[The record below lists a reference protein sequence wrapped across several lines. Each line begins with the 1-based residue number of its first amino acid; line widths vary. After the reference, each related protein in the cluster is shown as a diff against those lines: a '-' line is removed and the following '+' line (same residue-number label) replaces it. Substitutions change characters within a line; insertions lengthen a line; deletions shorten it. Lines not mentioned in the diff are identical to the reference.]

1 MSQNLGYPQWCIST
15 PAWRSDPPFHTPF
28 TKSRTKNPMFVAL
41 KDLHAIWR
49 GDNPNWV
56 HNCQNGKNCPHSLW
70 ASTLTKV
77 APLRPRGVQTMGTN
91 IHNTHVIYG
100 PLVHASGVQ
109 EGAEHGARR
118 AENVENCSK
127 WPKMRTLMVGANE
140 AHARLGPECAI
151 GLVSSHMCQTYL
163 SGVAQT
169 PPVLGMAGSPSEPM
183 IWDRPKSPTWRPR
196 YAKPM
201 ESYSL
206 GSRYVGHRSMYPH
219 NILES

>member
-1 MSQNLGYPQWCIST
+1 MSQNRGYPQWYIST
-15 PAWRSDPPFHTPF
+15 PAWRSDPPFHMRSTGSPRETPM
-28 TKSRTKNPMFVAL
+28 PLAL
-41 KDLHAIWR
+41 KDLHATRR

-56 HNCQNGKNCPHSLW
+56 HNCQNWQNRPHSLW

-77 APLRPRGVQTMGTN
+77 APLRPRGVRTMGTN

-100 PLVHASGVQ
+100 PWVHASGVH
-109 EGAEHGARR
+109 EGADHGAWR
-118 AENVENCSK
+118 AENAENCSK

-151 GLVSSHMCQTYL
+151 GLVSSHMRPTYL
-163 SGVAQT
+163 LGIAQT

-196 YAKPM
+196 YAKPKR
-201 ESYSL
+201 SYSL
-206 GSRYVGHRSMYPH
+206 GPRYVGHRSMYPH
-219 NILES
+219 NIFGS

>member
-1 MSQNLGYPQWCIST
+1 MVY
-15 PAWRSDPPFHTPF
+15 
-28 TKSRTKNPMFVAL
+28 
-41 KDLHAIWR
+41 LHAGFEIGSAIPYAIHEESDRDSHVLGTKRSPCHWAWPQSQL
-49 GDNPNWV
+49 GPQLPKW
-56 HNCQNGKNCPHSLW
+56 QNRPHSLL

-77 APLRPRGVQTMGTN
+77 APLRPRGVRTMVTN

-100 PLVHASGVQ
+100 PLVHASAVH

-151 GLVSSHMCQTYL
+151 GLVSSHMRPTYL
-163 SGVAQT
+163 LGVAQT

-196 YAKPM
+196 YAKPKR
-201 ESYSL
+201 SYSPVP
-206 GSRYVGHRSMYPH
+206 RYVGHRSLYLQ
-219 NILES
+219 NILGS

>member
-1 MSQNLGYPQWCIST
+1 MPL
-15 PAWRSDPPFHTPF
+15 
-28 TKSRTKNPMFVAL
+28 AL
-41 KDLHAIWR
+41 KDLHATRR
-49 GDNPNWV
+49 GGNPNSV
-56 HNCQNGKNCPHSLW
+56 HKCRKWQNCPHSLW
-70 ASTLTKV
+70 PSTLTKV
-77 APLRPRGVQTMGTN
+77 APLRPRGVRAMVIN

-100 PLVHASGVQ
+100 PLVHASGVH

-127 WPKMRTLMVGANE
+127 WPKMRTLMGGANE

-151 GLVSSHMCQTYL
+151 GLVSSHMRPTYL
-163 SGVAQT
+163 LGVAQT

-196 YAKPM
+196 DAKPKR
-201 ESYSL
+201 SYSP
-206 GSRYVGHRSMYPH
+206 GPRYVWHQSLYPH